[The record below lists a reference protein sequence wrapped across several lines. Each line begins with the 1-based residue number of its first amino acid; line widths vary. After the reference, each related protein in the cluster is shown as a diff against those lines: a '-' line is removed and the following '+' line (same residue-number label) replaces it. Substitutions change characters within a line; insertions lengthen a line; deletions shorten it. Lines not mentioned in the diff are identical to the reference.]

1 MRMLIAVFAMLALI
15 TAAQTVLA
23 RRAAGESVAF
33 WSTLF
38 FTTAIWTAWVALIPT
53 IVWLGRRFDF
63 RAGHRATSGAL
74 HLTAALLAHV
84 ITMLLAVVLGVAL
97 YNPEEAITWEMVQRA
112 VLLSSRL
119 PLSIIT
125 YAGIIGLDRA
135 LGLWQ
140 ALSDR
145 ELQSVRLEAQASRA
159 RLDALAA
166 RLHPH
171 FLFNALQS
179 VSALVDE
186 DPARARSMLAQIGDL
201 LRDVL
206 AVPDDGDVTLHE
218 EVALLGRY
226 LAIEEIRFAD
236 RLRIVIDVAPEA
248 AAVPVPRLLL
258 QPLAENALRHGLA
271 PQSRGGTLHIS
282 AHKVESRV
290 VIRIHNDGAPLPALM
305 RQGVGLGTTRER
317 LTARYGAAAT
327 FALRPTPDGVE
338 AVLELPA

>member
-1 MRMLIAVFAMLALI
+1 VKL
-15 TAAQTVLA
+15 
-23 RRAAGESVAF
+23 
-33 WSTLF
+33 
-38 FTTAIWTAWVALIPT
+38 
-53 IVWLGRRFDF
+53 D
-63 RAGHRATSGAL
+63 
-74 HLTAALLAHV
+74 
-84 ITMLLAVVLGVAL
+84 
-97 YNPEEAITWEMVQRA
+97 NPEEAITWEMVQRA

-125 YAGIIGLDRA
+125 YAGILGLDRA

-145 ELQSVRLEAQASRA
+145 ELQSVRLEAQATRA

-179 VSALVDE
+179 VSALIDE

-206 AVPDDGDVTLHE
+206 AVPDEGDVALQE

-248 AAVPVPRLLL
+248 AQVLVPRLLL

-271 PQSRGGTLHIS
+271 PQSRGGTLQIT
-282 AHKVESRV
+282 ASRSDGRV
-290 VIRIHNDGAPLPALM
+290 TIRIHNDGVPLPAVL
-305 RQGVGLGTTRER
+305 RHGLGLGMTRER
-317 LTARYGAAAT
+317 LAARYGSAAT
-327 FALRPTPDGVE
+327 FVLRPAGGGVE